1 MKVLF
6 LTSNIKGTYKQW
18 KLLQQVHELCAER
31 KWLECISL
39 ANELTSAQENDFF
52 GFYYKGL
59 CNTEL
64 KLFDEALE
72 SFESALVN
80 LKKNRFPKI
89 MEEYEQET
97 ELRIAHVFRLQ
108 RRYSISLER
117 LDKLINQYPKYAFAY
132 KSKAGIQV
140 DTDELRCALETVNQ
154 GLAQQSNDPELL
166 KLRNSLIYDLTANRD
181 K

>member
-1 MKVLF
+1 MKILS
-6 LTSNIKGTYKQW
+6 LPSNLNRVGQQW
-18 KLLQQVHELCAER
+18 RRLQQVHNLCSER
-31 KWLECISL
+31 NWLDCISL

-52 GFYYKGL
+52 GFYYRGI

-64 KLFDEALE
+64 KFFDQALND
-72 SFESALVN
+72 FESALIN

-108 RRYSISLER
+108 RRYSMALER

-132 KSKAGIQV
+132 KAKAGIQV
-140 DTDELRCALETVNQ
+140 DMDELWKALETANQ
-154 GLAQQSNDPELL
+154 GLAEYPSDKELV
-166 KLRNSLIYDLTANRD
+166 KLRNSLVYDLTTNRHE
-181 K
+181 